1 MVLRVLLS
9 FLVLCGLGAVAFGGE
24 ALSVGTV
31 LADPRAYHMQEVT
44 LHGKVRD
51 VRGMAPFRKGV
62 LLCWGFY
69 TFTLEDGTGAIEV
82 FVQGPCTM
90 NIMDPT
96 VKPAQVTEGDNITV
110 EASIFVGDYAS
121 GEYNPNGKVT
131 AMSKSFD
138 RNP

>member
-1 MVLRVLLS
+1 
-9 FLVLCGLGAVAFGGE
+9 
-24 ALSVGTV
+24 
-31 LADPRAYHMQEVT
+31 
-44 LHGKVRD
+44 
-51 VRGMAPFRKGV
+51 
-62 LLCWGFY
+62 
-69 TFTLEDGTGAIEV
+69 
-82 FVQGPCTM
+82 M

-121 GEYNPNGKVT
+121 GEYNPDGKVT